1 MIEIKKYVKKEALS
15 EEVVKIVLETALRT
29 LEDSRNIK
37 RICSEAIEDS
47 EDATLDHAEV
57 IKLIDFFRR
66 KLYDADF
73 SLSKVQEVM
82 EKNFSSS
89 TSEEKEDESKDS

>member
-37 RICSEAIEDS
+37 RICSEALKDS
-47 EDATLDHAEV
+47 EDAILDHAEV
-57 IKLIDFFRR
+57 IRLIDFFRR
-66 KLYDADF
+66 MLYDADF

-89 TSEEKEDESKDS
+89 ISEEKEDENKDS